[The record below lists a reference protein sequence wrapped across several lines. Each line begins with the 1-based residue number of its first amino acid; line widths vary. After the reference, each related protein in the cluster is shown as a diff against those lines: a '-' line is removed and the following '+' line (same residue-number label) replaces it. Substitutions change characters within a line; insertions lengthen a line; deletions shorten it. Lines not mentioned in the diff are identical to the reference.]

1 MAWTLIP
8 LSVSG
13 LGGLHSSRSQFWERR
28 VFTLIM
34 RYVFTGSEGRKYET
48 VKQRKHLDW
57 RGEKRG
63 DADGGIQEHSNC
75 IIFLIAWLWYIYSHT
90 IQLTHL
96 QYKVQW
102 LSVLYRVMHPW
113 TKSDLWS
120 QLSDNLPCVCILI
133 CVMCVDPGACVH
145 VHVTLCVCVMGEGHC
160 VLGHPDL
167 SSEVLVIPV

>member
-1 MAWTLIP
+1 MYLQEVRAE
-8 LSVSG
+8 S
-13 LGGLHSSRSQFWERR
+13 
-28 VFTLIM
+28 M
-34 RYVFTGSEGRKYET
+34 RPWNTGSTLTEEVSSGAM
-48 VKQRKHLDW
+48 LM
-57 RGEKRG
+57 
-63 DADGGIQEHSNC
+63 GGIQEHNNC

-120 QLSDNLPCVCILI
+120 KLSDNLPCVCILI

-145 VHVTLCVCVMGEGHC
+145 VHVTS
-160 VLGHPDL
+160 LGIARTNFFFFLTNILIWRYSLEFHISCIEKSHMSLFQVKNDL
-167 SSEVLVIPV
+167 QC